1 MSDGTGSAQRY
12 EQDFAAVG
20 SERTHRV
27 SPSTWKDGAQALA
40 ADKFPAW
47 LFVADGVRLYTANPV
62 QIVVERSGPTYYAEC
77 QRLHVIAQGATRGE
91 ATDDLNNQ
99 VVYFYERYSKMGP
112 DEVTG
117 LAAELRE
124 IYSNRF
130 QKLQAG

>member
-12 EQDFAAVG
+12 ELDFAAV
-20 SERTHRV
+20 V
-27 SPSTWKDGAQALA
+27 SPPTWKDTAPTLA

-47 LFVADGVRLYTANPV
+47 LFVADGVRLHTANPV

-77 QRLHVIAQGATRGE
+77 QRLHVIAQGATRAE
-91 ATDDLNNQ
+91 AIDDLNNQ

-124 IYSNRF
+124 IYSTRF
-130 QKLQAG
+130 QRLKVG